1 MGSRKTEKKMDKKEW
16 HKQNKQNKT
25 KKVGGEIT
33 VAIASVFTAC
43 VSVLQ
48 FIYYITAINKNTQP
62 TGPQMLMISQTDI
75 KHLANSYPE
84 EAPPL
89 VLEQDIKEL
98 KKKNPKGM
106 KTAIDKKYLKKI
118 KRKSTEGETVEGYTL
133 SAKGKKLIIDNVEK
147 LAQ

>member
-43 VSVLQ
+43 MSVLQ

-62 TGPQMLMISQTDI
+62 TGPQMLMISHTDI

-89 VLEQDIKEL
+89 VLEQDIKEM

>member
-33 VAIASVFTAC
+33 VALASVFTAC
-43 VSVLQ
+43 MSVLQ

-62 TGPQMLMISQTDI
+62 TGPQMLMISHTDI

-89 VLEQDIKEL
+89 VLEQDIKEM